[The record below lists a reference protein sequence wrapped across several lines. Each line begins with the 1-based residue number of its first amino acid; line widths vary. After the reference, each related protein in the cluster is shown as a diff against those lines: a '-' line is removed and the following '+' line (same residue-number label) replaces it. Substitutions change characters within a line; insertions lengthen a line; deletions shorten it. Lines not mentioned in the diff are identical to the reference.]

1 MSETP
6 MKNYENYVK
15 LMDSMTINEELQKIN
30 SIHYSLN
37 ETNPITYAILLET
50 NRKWFTASQ
59 ILWIENRI
67 ANLQA
72 KQQQSLQMSLE
83 SLDFELAAEPILNK
97 MCEHGEVKQIS
108 E

>member
-6 MKNYENYVK
+6 MENYNNYMK

-30 SIHYSLN
+30 AIHPSLDEN
-37 ETNPITYAILLET
+37 NYITYVILLDS
-50 NRKWFTASQ
+50 NRKWFTPSQ
-59 ILWIENRI
+59 VEWIYQRI

-83 SLDFELAAEPILNK
+83 KVDLELAAEPILNK
-97 MCEHGEVKQIS
+97 MCEHGEVKKS
-108 E
+108 DV

>member
-1 MSETP
+1 
-6 MKNYENYVK
+6 
-15 LMDSMTINEELQKIN
+15 MDSFTINEELQKIN
-30 SIHYSLN
+30 AIHPSLDEN
-37 ETNPITYAILLET
+37 NYITYVILLDS
-50 NRKWFTASQ
+50 NRKWFTQSQ
-59 ILWIENRI
+59 VDWIYQRI

-83 SLDFELAAEPILNK
+83 KIDLELAAAPISEK